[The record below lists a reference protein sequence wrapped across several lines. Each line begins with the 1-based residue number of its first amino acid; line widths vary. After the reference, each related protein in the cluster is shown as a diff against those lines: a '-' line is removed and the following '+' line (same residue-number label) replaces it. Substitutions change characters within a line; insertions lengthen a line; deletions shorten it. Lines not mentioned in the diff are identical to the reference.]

1 MKWGIYARNGFE
13 GADAFAEG
21 CLKFGHTAKICSVSD
36 YGAGQTEA
44 FDAIAVFGLQ
54 WKGAWVLRDYMA
66 QNIRVYVIDYG
77 YIKRTNHAHD
87 WRKGHWQISLN
98 GLNNIVENDNADRF
112 NALDIQIKEVGGN
125 PDGYTLICTQTTG
138 DASHGNDEAGIQ
150 KWVNEQW
157 LKHENPILRPH
168 PLQAELTYNKQ
179 TLNGTL
185 EQALSQSR
193 LVVTM
198 NSNTGHEALIQGV
211 PVIATLP
218 AAYSNMTGELPSLK
232 ARTQYFQRVANSQW
246 TWEEMRQGL
255 FHRTIC

>member
-1 MKWGIYARNGFE
+1 MHWGIYARNGFE
-13 GADAFAEG
+13 GADAFADG

-54 WKGAWVLRDYMA
+54 WKGAWVLSDYMA
-66 QNIRVYVIDYG
+66 LGIPVYVIDYG

-98 GLNNIVENDNADRF
+98 GLNTISNNDDPSRF
-112 NALDIQIKEVGGN
+112 DALGIEIIEQGGN

-138 DASHGNDEAGIQ
+138 DASHGHDEAGIQ
-150 KWVNEQW
+150 KWVNQQW
-157 LKHENPILRPH
+157 LDHEKPILRPH
-168 PLQAELTYNKQ
+168 PLQAEMTYNKP

-185 EQALSQSR
+185 TEALSQSR

-211 PVIATLP
+211 PVVATLP
-218 AAYSNMTGELPSLK
+218 AAYREMTGQLPSLQ
-232 ARTQYFQRVANSQW
+232 ARKHYFNRVANSQW
-246 TWEEMRQGL
+246 TWQEMREGL
-255 FHRTIC
+255 FHRMTF